1 MNPLICI
8 DKKSPGIIFKQAYA
22 STDNFTGE
30 IIPGYSRGEFLLS
43 EKAFESFNKALRLFV
58 DRDLGVILFDA
69 YRPVKAVEFFLSW
82 SQRSEDRMDLKQR
95 FYPELSREELF
106 LKGYLAK
113 RSSHSR
119 GSTVDLGLWD
129 QKTSRPLEMGSEFDF
144 FHPSSHTMSAFIS
157 AEAKTNRKI
166 LCDVMMMAGFKNYA
180 EEWWHFT
187 LIDEPYPDRYFN
199 HET

>member
-1 MNPLICI
+1 MTPMTII
-8 DKKSPGIIFKQAYA
+8 DKNIPGIIFKQAYA
-22 STDNFTGE
+22 TVDNFTGK
-30 IIPGYSRGEFLLS
+30 IVPGYSLDQFLLTI
-43 EKAFESFNKALRLFV
+43 KAYEALKIVLKLLA
-58 DRDLGVILFDA
+58 DRKLGIILFDS
-69 YRPVKAVEFFLSW
+69 YRPVRAVESFLSW
-82 SQRSEDRMDLKQR
+82 SQKTEDRMDLKQR

-129 QKTSRPLEMGSEFDF
+129 QKTFRPLEMGTEFDF
-144 FHPSSHTMSAFIS
+144 FHPRSHTASPLIS
-157 AEAKTNRKI
+157 EEAKTNRKI
-166 LCDVMMMAGFKNYA
+166 LCDVMMKAGFKNYA

-187 LIDEPYPDRYFN
+187 LIDEPYPDTYFN